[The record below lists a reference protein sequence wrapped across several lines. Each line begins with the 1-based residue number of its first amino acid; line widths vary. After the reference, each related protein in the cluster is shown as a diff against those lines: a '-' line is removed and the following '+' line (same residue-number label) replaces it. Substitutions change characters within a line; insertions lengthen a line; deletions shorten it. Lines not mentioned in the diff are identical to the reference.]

1 MINIMKIKKTFLALT
16 IGTLCLTTSC
26 GSQDKE
32 NIQIK
37 IWHYYNNEQLTA
49 FKEIVTNFN
58 ESIGREKHIEV
69 VEESLGYVTDLSSAL
84 INSAN
89 GVSGAESMPNMFMS
103 YSDTAY
109 QLDLL
114 DKIAS
119 LNPYFTEEELLKYND
134 SFISEGVLVNQNELK
149 ILPVAKSFEALYIN
163 KTDFDKFISANPEI
177 TYDKL
182 STIEGIIEV
191 AEIYYDYSGGKAF
204 YGRDSLSNYFII
216 GAKQLGTDLFYY
228 DDKGDFQISKNEE
241 VYKTLW
247 NNYYVPMVKGYF
259 TSKGRFRT
267 ADMQNGNILCYT
279 GSTSSSTY
287 FPDKVI
293 VDDDYSYDIIPK
305 VQAAPVFQNGQP
317 YAVSQGAGICVTK
330 STVEIE
336 KACVEFLKWFTAD
349 DINENFAIKSSYLPV
364 KKSKLNEDLI
374 NKVDAIVE
382 KESFKVALEAINS
395 DKLYT
400 NVASAKGETTRNLFD
415 KTLNETAN
423 NALNAINEMV
433 ETGISRAEAI
443 ETFIT
448 DDAFTVWYNSLIQQS
463 YNINKR

>member
-26 GSQDKE
+26 GNQYKE
-32 NIQIK
+32 NIKIK

-69 VEESLGYVTDLSSAL
+69 IEESLGYVTDLSSAL

-89 GVSGAESMPNMFMS
+89 GVSGAETMPNMFMS

-114 DKIAS
+114 EKIAS

-134 SFISEGVLVNQNELK
+134 SFISEGKLANQKELK

-228 DDKGDFQISKNEE
+228 DEKGDFQINKTEE

-349 DINENFAIKSSYLPV
+349 DINEDFAIKSSYLPV
-364 KKSKLNEDLI
+364 KKSKLNDDLI

-400 NVASAKGETTRNLFD
+400 NVASAKGETIRNLFD
-415 KTLNETAN
+415 KTLNDTAN
-423 NALNAINEMV
+423 NALNAIDEMV
-433 ETGISRAEAI
+433 ETGISRTEAI

-448 DDAFTVWYNSLIQQS
+448 DDAFTVWYNSVIQQS
-463 YNINKR
+463 HNINKR